1 MIVNLIILSILSG
14 PIKCSK
20 QEWRCYN
27 KNECIS
33 YLNFCDFHDD
43 CSDGSDEM
51 ECTDCYDSNKDCTK
65 YIENGSCLKPNKF
78 IFENCR
84 MSCGMCKT
92 STTTMTTT
100 TTTLSRTTTSHTSMT
115 NTITTNTITTN
126 TITTN
131 TKTSNTIK
139 NNITKNNFNT
149 TIPSNTI
156 IKNLSTSERQQITEN
171 IINSSTINTRAIHI
185 DSKHKSE
192 KNKKIHNNNPI
203 SYILGG
209 CLLIIVL
216 IFGIYKKKTKIIIIN
231 QDEIEDKNDIIN
243 SVKKIKHNRNIRSE
257 PYIPQPSSLRSEA
270 SIRNLNN
277 NTVNY
282 DNINIHNGMDL
293 TYEEMEHNMFDSS
306 GGSEYLVPVING
318 VSEYYSEIN

>member
-92 STTTMTTT
+92 STTSMTTT
-100 TTTLSRTTTSHTSMT
+100 TTTLSRTTISHTS
-115 NTITTNTITTN
+115 I
-126 TITTN
+126 TN
-131 TKTSNTIK
+131 TKTSNTITSNTITT
-139 NNITKNNFNT
+139 NNLIVNDFNT
-149 TIPSNTI
+149 TLTANTT
-156 IKNLSTSERQQITEN
+156 TSERQQITEN
-171 IINSSTINTRAIHI
+171 IVNDSTINTNAIHI

-192 KNKKIHNNNPI
+192 KNKKIQANNSI

-243 SVKKIKHNRNIRSE
+243 SVKKIKHHRNIRSE
-257 PYIPQPSSLRSEA
+257 PYIPQPRSLRSEA

-277 NTVNY
+277 ETVNY
-282 DNINIHNGMDL
+282 DNINILNGMDL
-293 TYEEMEHNMFDSS
+293 TYEEMENNMFDSG

>member
-84 MSCGMCKT
+84 MSCGMSKT
-92 STTTMTTT
+92 STTSMTTT
-100 TTTLSRTTTSHTSMT
+100 TTTLTRTTTSHTSIT
-115 NTITTNTITTN
+115 NTKTSNTKTSNTITTNTITTN
-126 TITTN
+126 IVTT
-131 TKTSNTIK
+131 
-139 NNITKNNFNT
+139 NNFNT
-149 TIPSNTI
+149 TITSNNITN
-156 IKNLSTSERQQITEN
+156 NLSTSERQQITKN
-171 IINSSTINTRAIHI
+171 IVNSSTINTNAFQF
-185 DSKHKSE
+185 DNKHKSE
-192 KNKKIHNNNPI
+192 KNKKIQANNSI

-243 SVKKIKHNRNIRSE
+243 SVKKIKHHRNIRSE
-257 PYIPQPSSLRSEA
+257 PYIPQPRSLRSEA

-277 NTVNY
+277 ETVNY
-282 DNINIHNGMDL
+282 DNINMLNGMDL
-293 TYEEMEHNMFDSS
+293 TYEEMENNMFDSS

-318 VSEYYSEIN
+318 ISEYYSEIN